1 MKLAAIIVSVLAGG
15 ALVAAI
21 WLLVVTY
28 EFAHG
33 DQYAMG
39 QFSSLV
45 YSVDFTEPD
54 GSAIYAPALLLLG
67 IALFLA
73 RFAYNLWQPEGCADQ

>member
-1 MKLAAIIVSVLAGG
+1 MKIAAVIVSLFAGG
-15 ALVAAI
+15 TFVAAI
-21 WLLVVTY
+21 RLLIATY
-28 EFAHG
+28 RFVHG

-39 QFSSLV
+39 QFSSLTYFV
-45 YSVDFTEPD
+45 WPIEAD

-73 RFAYNLWQPEGCADQ
+73 RFAYNLWQPERPG

>member
-15 ALVAAI
+15 TFVAAI
-21 WLLVVTY
+21 RLLIATY

-33 DQYAMG
+33 NQYAMG
-39 QFSSLV
+39 QFRSLT
-45 YSVDFTEPD
+45 YSAWPVEAD

-73 RFAYNLWQPEGCADQ
+73 RFAYNLGQPRERN